1 MCSITFVCWCVDVGF
16 MATSG
21 WLPGTSR
28 NFSTD
33 PSDCAAHRCCAPV
46 RGCGR
51 PGTAARAYSAVTEQF
66 AAADQTAGRVDKNDE
81 RAEGTQGLDWTHW
94 TSTWCQRV
102 FLFQALEHVTWRP
115 DFCWKLPAMS
125 TMSRDQFSCFS
136 WLNSNGF
143 TASSIQG

>member
-66 AAADQTAGRVDKNDE
+66 AAADQTAGRVDKNDKRSKE
-81 RAEGTQGLDWTHW
+81 RRVWIGLIGLVGRQGDVN
-94 TSTWCQRV
+94 V
-102 FLFQALEHVTWRP
+102 FF
-115 DFCWKLPAMS
+115 F
-125 TMSRDQFSCFS
+125 SRLWSM
-136 WLNSNGF
+136 
-143 TASSIQG
+143 